1 MDCMLWFGRNSIGN
15 LMVSKADEMWD
26 EVGDNPLV
34 IISTLRKVMAEAK
47 NNDNWADELSV
58 FMEDEDVDKVIQL
71 VLKVIDGDIPDP
83 AKIAVICAR
92 LEGYNVKFRMQF
104 SAYMSY
110 KKGTTEANM
119 KKNHYK
125 ELYTGI
131 DRLVDSLKYMI
142 R

>member
-1 MDCMLWFGRNSIGN
+1 
-15 LMVSKADEMWD
+15 MVSKADERWD
-26 EVGDNPLV
+26 EIGDNPLV
-34 IISTLRKVMAEAK
+34 IISELRVIVSEVEKKWHE
-47 NNDNWADELSV
+47 ECSE
-58 FMEDEDVDKVIQL
+58 FMEDKAVDE
-71 VLKVIDGDIPDP
+71 VLSMALTMMSDEFPDHD
-83 AKIAVICAR
+83 KIARVCAR
-92 LEGYNVKFRMQF
+92 LEAFNIKFRTQF

>member
-1 MDCMLWFGRNSIGN
+1 
-15 LMVSKADEMWD
+15 MVSKADEKWD

-34 IISTLRKVMAEAK
+34 IMSEIRTLMSNTNKKWHE
-47 NNDNWADELSV
+47 ECSE
-58 FMEDEDVDKVIQL
+58 FMEDKAVDEVIAIAL
-71 VLKVIDGDIPDP
+71 SMMSDEFPDHD
-83 AKIAVICAR
+83 KIARTCAR
-92 LEGYNVKFRMQF
+92 LEAFNIKFRTQF

-142 R
+142 K

>member
-1 MDCMLWFGRNSIGN
+1 
-15 LMVSKADEMWD
+15 MVSKADEKWD
-26 EVGDNPLV
+26 EIGDNPLV
-34 IISTLRKVMAEAK
+34 IISEIKVSMTEAAK
-47 NNDNWADELSV
+47 KWHEELSEFIDDKAV
-58 FMEDEDVDKVIQL
+58 DEVINQTLKMMNDEFVDQDKLARQ
-71 VLKVIDGDIPDP
+71 
-83 AKIAVICAR
+83 CAR
-92 LEGYNVKFRMQF
+92 LEAFNIKFRSQF

-110 KKGTTEANM
+110 KKGTTDANM

>member
-1 MDCMLWFGRNSIGN
+1 
-15 LMVSKADEMWD
+15 MVSKADEHWD
-26 EVGDNPLV
+26 AVGDNPLV
-34 IISTLRKVMAEAK
+34 IISELRTIMSEAK
-47 NNDNWADELSV
+47 ETPEWANELSQ
-58 FMEDEDVDKVIQL
+58 FIEDEDVDKVIQL
-71 VLKVIDGDIPDP
+71 VLKIIDGDIPD
-83 AKIAVICAR
+83 ANKIAVVCAR
-92 LEGYNVKFRMQF
+92 LEAYNVKFRTQF

-131 DRLVDSLKYMI
+131 DRLVDSLKYLM

>member
-1 MDCMLWFGRNSIGN
+1 
-15 LMVSKADEMWD
+15 MVSKADERWD
-26 EVGDNPLV
+26 LVGDNPLV
-34 IISTLRKVMAEAK
+34 IISEIRGIMSEAK
-47 NNDNWADELSV
+47 DTWADELSQ
-58 FMEDEDVDKVIQL
+58 FIEDEDVDKVIQL
-71 VLKVIDGDIPDP
+71 VLKIIDGDIPD
-83 AKIAVICAR
+83 ASKIAIICAR
-92 LEGYNVKFRMQF
+92 LEAYNVKFRTQF

-131 DRLVDSLKYMI
+131 DRLVDSLKYLM

>member
-1 MDCMLWFGRNSIGN
+1 
-15 LMVSKADEMWD
+15 MVSKADEKWD
-26 EVGDNPLV
+26 EIGDNPLV
-34 IISTLRKVMAEAK
+34 IISEIKVSMSEAAK
-47 NNDNWADELSV
+47 KWHEELSEFIDDKAV
-58 FMEDEDVDKVIQL
+58 DEVINQTLKMMNDEFVDQDKLARQ
-71 VLKVIDGDIPDP
+71 
-83 AKIAVICAR
+83 CAR
-92 LEGYNVKFRMQF
+92 LEAFNIKFRSQF

-110 KKGTTEANM
+110 KKGTTDANM

>member
-1 MDCMLWFGRNSIGN
+1 
-15 LMVSKADEMWD
+15 MVSKADERWD
-26 EVGDNPLV
+26 AMGDNPLI
-34 IISTLRKVMAEAK
+34 IISELRTLMASAK
-47 NNDNWADELSV
+47 DKWEDELSQ
-58 FMEDEDVDKVIQL
+58 FIEDEDVDSVIQL
-71 VLKVIDGDIPDP
+71 VLQMLDGALPEPSKV
-83 AKIAVICAR
+83 AMVCAR
-92 LEGYNVKFRMQF
+92 LEAYNIKFRMQF

-131 DRLVDSLKYMI
+131 DRLVDSLKYLV

>member
-1 MDCMLWFGRNSIGN
+1 
-15 LMVSKADEMWD
+15 MVSKADEKWD
-26 EVGDNPLV
+26 EIGDNPLV
-34 IISTLRKVMAEAK
+34 IISEIKRIMSEAK
-47 NNDNWADELSV
+47 KTWTDELQQ
-58 FMEDEDVDKVIQL
+58 FMEDEDLNKVISL
-71 VLKVIDGDIPDP
+71 VVSMMDGSMPETEKL
-83 AKIAVICAR
+83 AAICVR
-92 LEGYNVKFRMQF
+92 LEAYNIKFRMQF

-131 DRLVDSLKYMI
+131 DRLVDSLKYLA

>member
-1 MDCMLWFGRNSIGN
+1 
-15 LMVSKADEMWD
+15 MVSKADEKWD
-26 EVGDNPLV
+26 EIGDNPLV
-34 IISTLRKVMAEAK
+34 IISEIKVSMDEAAK
-47 NNDNWADELSV
+47 KWHEELSEFIDDKAV
-58 FMEDEDVDKVIQL
+58 DEVISQTLKMMNDEFVDQDKLARQ
-71 VLKVIDGDIPDP
+71 
-83 AKIAVICAR
+83 CAR
-92 LEGYNVKFRMQF
+92 LEAFNIKFRSQF

-110 KKGTTEANM
+110 KKGTTDANM

>member
-1 MDCMLWFGRNSIGN
+1 MT
-15 LMVSKADEMWD
+15 E
-26 EVGDNPLV
+26 
-34 IISTLRKVMAEAK
+34 AEK
-47 NNDNWADELSV
+47 KWHEELSD
-58 FMEDEDVDKVIQL
+58 FMEDKAVDQVIQQAL
-71 VLKVIDGDIPDP
+71 AMMNDEFPDHD
-83 AKIAVICAR
+83 KIARVCAR
-92 LEGYNVKFRMQF
+92 LEAFNIKFRTQF